1 MLLSLG
7 TWLLADPG
15 RRWRG
20 PGTPGAGAD
29 SLWRISTRNH

>member
-7 TWLLADPG
+7 TWPLGDPG

-20 PGTPGAGAD
+20 PGTPGAGLPACA
-29 SLWRISTRNH
+29 NVNAEP